1 MPKYRMY
8 KDPETFSNK
17 IAPTAAGVTRFLGLD
32 LGSNCGVAIYD
43 YVQAES
49 SGKKLKLLQDKLQ
62 LFQWDLSPQ
71 GLESG
76 AARFVRLRAFLNVVK
91 PDVIGYEDV
100 KYSPPREFFVNK
112 KFGIPAV
119 LSRVATASEVL
130 GGMKVT
136 VATWAEENN
145 LVSNGYAIST
155 IKKYA
160 TGNGKASKEDMI
172 IAANK
177 SLGAAFDSAKYKT
190 SGIDNVVDAAF
201 VLLLLIQ
208 KVIAGM
214 PQQKPQT

>member
-1 MPKYRMY
+1 MY
-8 KDPETFSNK
+8 KDPNQFGTK
-17 IAPTAAGVTRFLGLD
+17 LDKKPADALRFL
-32 LGSNCGVAIYD
+32 VYD
-43 YVQAES
+43 FVK
-49 SGKKLKLLQDKLQ
+49 GKKLLQEKLQ
-62 LFQWDLSPQ
+62 LFQWDLSTQ

-76 AARFVRLRAFLNVVK
+76 AARFVRLRAFLNTVQ

-100 KYSPPREFFVNK
+100 KYTPPREFFVNK

-136 VATWAEENN
+136 VATWAEEEN
-145 LVSNGYAIST
+145 LLAQGFAIST

-172 IAANK
+172 AAANK
-177 SLGAAFDSAKYKT
+177 LGTAFNADKYKST
-190 SGIDNVVDAAF
+190 GVDNVVDAAF

-208 KVIAGM
+208 TVDQGLPKA
-214 PQQKPQT
+214 K

>member
-8 KDPETFSNK
+8 KDPETFASK
-17 IAPTAAGVTRFLGLD
+17 VGPCPPEATRFLGLD

-43 YVQAES
+43 LIP
-49 SGKKLKLLQDKLQ
+49 GKKLLQDKLQ
-62 LFQWDLSPQ
+62 LFQWDLSTQ

-76 AARFVRLRAFLNVVK
+76 AARFVRLRAFLNVTAPEVL
-91 PDVIGYEDV
+91 GYEDV
-100 KYSPPREFFVNK
+100 KYSPPKEFFVNK

-145 LVSNGYAIST
+145 IVSNGYAIAT
-155 IKKYA
+155 IKKFA
-160 TGNGKASKEDMI
+160 TGSGKSNKEDMI

-177 SLGAAFDSAKYKT
+177 SLGAAFDASKYKAT
-190 SGIDNVVDAAF
+190 GIDNVVDAAF
-201 VLLLLIQ
+201 VLLMLIQ
-208 KVIAGM
+208 KVHAGM
-214 PQQKPQT
+214 PAQKK

>member
-8 KDPETFSNK
+8 KDPDAFESK
-17 IAPTAAGVTRFLGLD
+17 VGPCPAGATRFLGLD
-32 LGSNCGVAIYD
+32 LGSNCGVAVYD
-43 YVQAES
+43 HVPGAN
-49 SGKKLKLLQDKLQ
+49 LLQNKLQ
-62 LFQWDLSPQ
+62 LFQWDLSTQ

-76 AARFVRLRAFLNVVK
+76 AARFVRLRAFLNAAE
-91 PDVIGYEDV
+91 PAVIGWEDV
-100 KYSPPREFFVNK
+100 KYSPPKEFFMNK

-136 VATWAEENN
+136 AATWAEENN
-145 LVSNGYAIST
+145 IISNGYAIAT
-155 IKKYA
+155 IKKFA

-177 SLGAAFDSAKYKT
+177 YLGSAFDAAKYKAT
-190 SGIDNVVDAAF
+190 GIDNVVDAAF

-208 KVIAGM
+208 RVHAGM
-214 PQQKPQT
+214 PQQSSAKK

>member
-8 KDPETFSNK
+8 KDPETFASK
-17 IAPTAAGVTRFLGLD
+17 VGPCPAEATRFLGLD
-32 LGSNCGVAIYD
+32 LGSNCGVAVYD
-43 YVQAES
+43 YIP
-49 SGKKLKLLQDKLQ
+49 GKKLLQEKLQ

-76 AARFVRLRAFLNVVK
+76 AARFVRLRAFLNITK
-91 PDVIGYEDV
+91 PEVIGYEDV
-100 KYSPPREFFVNK
+100 KYSPPKEFFVNK

-136 VATWAEENN
+136 VATWAEEHN

-160 TGNGKASKEDMI
+160 TGSGKANKEEMI

-177 SLGAAFDSAKYKT
+177 ALGAAFDVSKYKST
-190 SGIDNVVDAAF
+190 GIDNVVDAAF

-208 KVIAGM
+208 KVHAGM
-214 PQQKPQT
+214 PQPKK